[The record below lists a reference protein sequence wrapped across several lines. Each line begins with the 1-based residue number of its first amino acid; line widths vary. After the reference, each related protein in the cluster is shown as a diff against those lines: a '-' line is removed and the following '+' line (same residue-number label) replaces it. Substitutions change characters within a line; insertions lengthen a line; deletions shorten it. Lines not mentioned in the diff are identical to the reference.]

1 MNFNLKLMLKKL
13 KELFSINYYFDKLS
27 RNTYDTNASILLHRL
42 FPDATILP
50 FTTFSLNPNTI
61 LHIINDIQIN
71 NRKSI
76 IEFGSGISTVI
87 LAKFIVDN
95 KLDAKI
101 ISIEDNKSWCDFIAS
116 QLEKYNCNQVV
127 NLHHIPLVN
136 NSSEVLWYDKNEVTK
151 VVNNEKFDLI
161 IVDGPSGGL
170 GVKSRK
176 SVFPLLLENLDN
188 QFIIFL
194 DDVRRINENQIL
206 EEWSTLLKE
215 NKFEVNK
222 NNTKARVYG
231 TITCGNSFS
240 SNPVNH

>member
-1 MNFNLKLMLKKL
+1 MFSKLVK
-13 KELFSINYYFDKLS
+13 LFSLNFYFDKLS

-42 FPDATILP
+42 FPAATVLP

-61 LHIINDIQIN
+61 LHVINDLQIN

-101 ISIEDNKSWCDFIAS
+101 ISIEDNKSWCDFIES
-116 QLEKYNCNQVV
+116 QLIKYNCNQVV
-127 NLHHIPLVN
+127 TLHHVALIN
-136 NSSEVLWYDKNEVTK
+136 NSSEVLWYDKNEIAK

-161 IVDGPSGGL
+161 LVDGPSGGL
-170 GVKSRK
+170 GLMSRK
-176 SVFPLLLENLDN
+176 PALPSIINNINDN
-188 QFIIFL
+188 FCVFL
-194 DDVRRINENQIL
+194 DDVRRADEKQIL
-206 EEWSTLLKE
+206 SDWFSLLKE
-215 NKFEVNK
+215 SKLDVKKINPKNK
-222 NNTKARVYG
+222 VYG
-231 TITCGNSFS
+231 ILTSGKSFS

>member
-1 MNFNLKLMLKKL
+1 MLSKLIK
-13 KELFSINYYFDKLS
+13 LFSLNFYFDKLS

-61 LHIINDIQIN
+61 LHVINDLQIN

-87 LAKFIVDN
+87 LAKFIVEN

-127 NLHHIPLVN
+127 TLHHIPLMK
-136 NSSEVLWYDKNEVTK
+136 NSSEVLWYDKNEVAK
-151 VVNNEKFDLI
+151 VVNNQKFDLI
-161 IVDGPSGGL
+161 LVDGPSGGL
-170 GVKSRK
+170 GKAARK
-176 SVFPLLLENLDN
+176 PAVPSIINNINDN
-188 QFIIFL
+188 FCVFL
-194 DDVRRINENQIL
+194 DDVRRADEKQIL
-206 EEWSTLLKE
+206 SDWFILLKE
-215 NKFEVNK
+215 SKFDVKKINPKNK
-222 NNTKARVYG
+222 VYG
-231 TITCGNSFS
+231 ILTSGKSFS